1 MRRITL
7 GIVAG
12 MSIASIASAA
22 DLPRKAPVAAP
33 IAPPVYSWTGFYVGG
48 HVGALQTR
56 SSGLWEPQ
64 PNIPFFG
71 SLAIAG
77 DLKDTGF
84 VGGLHAGYNW
94 QFAPSWVAGIEG
106 DWSWTNSESS
116 FTQPWHFIGVNFVNP
131 TIRPNALTSMSLGFD
146 WLATIRGR
154 IGYLVTPTA
163 LLYFTGGGAWAGVDY
178 TASANNE
185 PPSTYVSTASFSK
198 TVSGYVLGGG
208 LEWAFLNH
216 WSVRAEYLF
225 YHLNTGANVIAPNSG
240 PGVFVPAISS
250 GFVWNDTDLHTVRIG
265 GSYKF

>member
-33 IAPPVYSWTGFYVGG
+33 IAPPIYSWTGFYVGG

-106 DWSWTNSESS
+106 DWSWTNADGS
-116 FTQPWHFIGVNFVNP
+116 FTQSWTRLVGSVTSP
-131 TIRPNALTSMSLGFD
+131 RPNALTSMSVGPN

-154 IGYLVTPTA
+154 IGYLVVPNA
-163 LLYFTGGGAWAGVDY
+163 LLYFTGGAAWADVDR

-185 PPSTYVSTASFSK
+185 PPSTYVTSASLSK
-198 TVSGYVLGGG
+198 TLSGYVVGGG

-216 WSVRAEYLF
+216 WSVRAEYMY
-225 YHLNTGANVIAPNSG
+225 YHLNTSAVAEATDSTGNFPPILRSRFSWGN
-240 PGVFVPAISS
+240 
-250 GFVWNDTDLHTVRIG
+250 TDLQTVRVG

>member
-1 MRRITL
+1 MRTTL
-7 GIVAG
+7 GIVGA
-12 MSIASIASAA
+12 ICITSIASAA

-48 HVGALQTR
+48 HVGALWTR
-56 SSGLWEPQ
+56 SIGRWDPLPSVAFFGEF
-64 PNIPFFG
+64 PNIG
-71 SLAIAG
+71 NLN
-77 DLKDTGF
+77 DTAF

-154 IGYLVTPTA
+154 IGYLVVPNA
-163 LLYFTGGGAWAGVDY
+163 LLYFTGGAAWADVDR

-185 PPSTYVSTASFSK
+185 PPSTYVTSASLSK
-198 TVSGYVLGGG
+198 TLSGYVVGGG

-216 WSVRAEYLF
+216 WSVRAEYMY
-225 YHLNTGANVIAPNSG
+225 YHLNTSAVAEATDSTGNFPPILRSRFSWGN
-240 PGVFVPAISS
+240 
-250 GFVWNDTDLHTVRIG
+250 TDLQTVRVG

>member
-1 MRRITL
+1 MRTTL
-7 GIVAG
+7 GIVGA
-12 MSIASIASAA
+12 ICITSIASAA

-48 HVGALQTR
+48 HVGALWIR
-56 SSGLWEPQ
+56 SIGRWDPLPSVAFFGEF
-64 PNIPFFG
+64 PNIG
-71 SLAIAG
+71 NLN
-77 DLKDTGF
+77 DTAF